1 VAIALNRSTLAVN
14 RLNEKP
20 KTEFLTLEKPPEE
33 LRESQEQ
40 IVEIEER
47 FKRHRITLTE
57 KQRKELEYQLY
68 YQLTDWKDSR
78 SPLRTKLRAQNDLYE
93 GVVKVTDFP
102 WPGSSQLHVPI
113 PKIKA
118 REIKS
123 TINRNTMRPTPFL
136 MVKYAGPDSL
146 YKESKDFVNDLEDF
160 VEDKMKNSTNVHQ
173 ALKDAIIPT
182 IRDGTC
188 PVQIIWETEWE
199 RVIDYKM
206 YLQVSDFIADYPSAE
221 TAGISEEKYSRI
233 LAHLRLGNR
242 YEVQYEYDVA
252 TYDGPKG
259 YIVPLIDFVH
269 WPVFETDIQS
279 MPLHG
284 KRIWY
289 KDYDLEKFIG
299 MGKFDKAATELV
311 LKSQGDIRDDDTV
324 TIARDSIEGITRNQN
339 QHPSAKEYECYE
351 LVCKWDL
358 DQDGT
363 REKYLVYFHWKSRTI
378 LRVEKYPI
386 RKGAITYFP
395 LRLIR
400 RDNRFLGMSL
410 IEDIADLSMEIDIV
424 HRMRINSRTITH
436 VPIFKAKET
445 AKQMF
450 DPSRPELR
458 IKPGTVVWL
467 QSVDDVEQFDINP
480 TDLSG
485 SIEEENFLM
494 QLVNLVTGADSGL
507 SGAANP
513 IDPRAPARKQQELLR
528 QSSNRID
535 DYVESLIVDFS
546 RIGQF
551 IVDLYYQYGEDRIKY
566 YAESKDGSLIQR
578 EMDRSKLYNPNVTFQ
593 VNGTSVFMNPELEF
607 DRIKEVYGIL
617 GTNPITAGDPNIQR
631 EILGRVLDASRV
643 KDNKNLLPAEVS
655 AAVAPNGVIPSVEDK
670 EQEAKMAIQKQR
682 LAARLAEGELSRAHE
697 LEMAAVE
704 NIFSP
709 LPVEEESVAA

>member
-1 VAIALNRSTLAVN
+1 MALAFYRSTLPKKVE
-14 RLNEKP
+14 EKP
-20 KTEFLTLEKPPEE
+20 DVEFLALRKPPEE

-40 IVEIEER
+40 IEEIEER
-47 FKRHRITLTE
+47 FKRQRLSLSEE
-57 KQRKELEYQLY
+57 KRREYESRLY

-78 SPLRTKLRAQNDLYE
+78 SSLRSKLRELNDLYE

-102 WPGSSQLHVPI
+102 WIGASQLHVPV

-123 TINRNTMRPTPFL
+123 TINRNTMRPVPFL

-146 YKESKDFVNDLEDF
+146 YSESTDFVNDLEYM
-160 VEDKMKNSTNVHQ
+160 VEDKIKNATNIHQ
-173 ALKDAIIPT
+173 VLKDAIIPT

-188 PVQIIWETEWE
+188 PIQIIWETEWE

-206 YLQVSDFIADYPSAE
+206 YTDLGAFLADYPSAE
-221 TAGISEEKYSRI
+221 EAGISDTRYQQI
-233 LAHLRLGNR
+233 LKQLHSGKR

-259 YIVPLIDFVH
+259 YIVSLIDFVH
-269 WPVFETDIQS
+269 WPVFETDIQN

-289 KDYDLEKFIG
+289 KDYELEKYVS
-299 MGKFDKAATELV
+299 MGKFEKEATQKV
-311 LKSQGDIRDDDTV
+311 LDSVGDIRDDDTV
-324 TIARDSIEGITRNQN
+324 TIARDTIEGITRNQN
-339 QHPSAKEYECYE
+339 QTPYAKEYECYE

-358 DQDGT
+358 DDDGVK
-363 REKYLVYFHWKSRTI
+363 EKYLVYFHWKSRTI
-378 LRVEKYPI
+378 MRVEKYPI

-395 LRLIR
+395 LRLVR

-410 IEDIADLSMEIDIV
+410 IEDIADLSMEIDIL

-436 VPIFKAKET
+436 VPVFAAKEA
-445 AKQMF
+445 AKGHF

-458 IKPGTVVWL
+458 IKPGTVLWL
-467 QSVDDVEQFDINP
+467 QSVDDVKQMDIRP
-480 TDLSG
+480 TDLTG
-485 SIEEENFLM
+485 SVEEENYLM

-507 SGAANP
+507 SGQANP

-535 DYVESLIVDFS
+535 DYVESLIVDFA

-551 IVDLYYQYGEDRIKY
+551 IVDLYYQYGEDNIKY
-566 YAESKDGSLIQR
+566 YAESKDGALIQR
-578 EMDRSKLYNPNVTFQ
+578 EMERSKLYNPNVTFQ

-607 DRIKEVYGIL
+607 DRVKEVAAIL
-617 GTNPITAGDPNIQR
+617 AQSPVTAQDPNVQIEMLKR
-631 EILGRVLDASRV
+631 ILDTSRI
-643 KDNKNLLPAEVS
+643 KDSKNLLPQQLPQE
-655 AAVAPNGVIPSVEDK
+655 VAPGGVLPTLEDK
-670 EQEAKMAIQKQR
+670 QSEAKLAIQRQR
-682 LAARLAEGELSRAHE
+682 LASRLAEGELSRAHE
-697 LEMAAVE
+697 LEMLALESALTPETTPGVELAA
-704 NIFSP
+704 
-709 LPVEEESVAA
+709 